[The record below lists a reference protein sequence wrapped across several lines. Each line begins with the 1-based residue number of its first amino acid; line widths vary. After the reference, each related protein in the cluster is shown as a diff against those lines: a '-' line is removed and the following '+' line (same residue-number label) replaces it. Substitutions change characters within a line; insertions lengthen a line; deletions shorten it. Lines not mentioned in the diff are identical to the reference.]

1 MEIYLKQITGIDDA
15 IVSMFVSKGNWD
27 RELEQEIMN
36 LCNRVLTRDGRIKKD
51 AVSEDLEKFNG
62 YISKLVKFGWEHI
75 TLLRFIDF
83 SFSVD
88 GLHRA
93 GQDDWDSHAKRFDNR
108 IIRLSTREH
117 CMKTEMSDY
126 YKGKVFTTDSML
138 EILGIRV
145 PGEVNYNGKN
155 YIKCQNGYVLDE
167 EKNNPNTLRGLY
179 PLGLSS
185 TFVFKINLT
194 EWAHVYKER
203 NKYGNA
209 HPEVKELCEE
219 CASQIEDSIPYFNRD
234 LFIRI
239 KN

>member
-1 MEIYLKQITGIDDA
+1 MKIYLKRITGIDDA
-15 IVSMFVSKGNWD
+15 IVSMFVSKGNWN
-27 RELEQEIMN
+27 RELEKAIVN

-62 YISKLVKFGWEHI
+62 YISKLVKFGWKHI

-108 IIRLSTREH
+108 IIRLSTREPGIE
-117 CMKTEMSDY
+117 TEMSDY
-126 YKGKVFTTDSML
+126 YKERAIPTDHAL
-138 EILGIRV
+138 EILGIQV
-145 PGEVNYNGKN
+145 PGKINYNGKA
-155 YIKCQNGYVLDE
+155 YVKCQNGYVLDSE
-167 EKNNPNTLRGLY
+167 ESNPNALRGLY
-179 PLGLSS
+179 PLGFSS
-185 TFVFKINLT
+185 TFIFKVNLT
-194 EWAHVYKER
+194 EWSHVYKER

-219 CASQIEDSIPYFNRD
+219 CATQIEKAIPYFNRE
-234 LFIRI
+234 LFMKIE
-239 KN
+239 N